1 MSGLYLCVSWFS
13 ESVYVNSL
21 CPRVTGTLDGSDIE
35 RDVGGR
41 VIRITQIN
49 PTQVSVEV
57 VPGSDEFYMIRDSC
71 YDTRRC

>member
-21 CPRVTGTLDGSDIE
+21 CPRVTLDGSDIE
-35 RDVGGR
+35 RDVGGK
-41 VIRITQIN
+41 VIRITQIDH
-49 PTQVSVEV
+49 TQVSVEV
-57 VPGSDEFYMIRDSC
+57 VPGSGGFYMIRDSC